1 MLCSSRTLLKKGQ
14 INLIFI
20 IFKIFVISFLQTWG
34 NSWSLSCTAGAGAG
48 AATFFMAPAL
58 AKKGGSG
65 STTLLLSLL
74 ITNEQNIIKMSNLIH
89 MAFV

>member
-34 NSWSLSCTAGAGAG
+34 NSWSLSCRAGAG

-74 ITNEQNIIKMSNLIH
+74 ITNEQNIIKMSNIIH